1 MRELFKRIQKADIG
15 IEHACE
21 VGVYLPESSN
31 ILEFLQLGIRGTLV
45 EANPEMVEKI
55 HRYFAGRANVRIYPY
70 AMWDSD
76 GEITLAHAK
85 SSTFVAALGSS
96 PALKNDNYTIAEN
109 NSFTVQCR
117 TFSRI
122 DDGTIDLLS
131 IDIEGADWYVLK
143 HLVSRPK
150 VISVETHGK
159 YYVNPFLDSITSWM
173 EREGYVA
180 WYKDGSDTIYVR
192 KGLITLRLTDRLAL
206 RSRNLRLAMRRAK
219 GKLKR
224 LVQF

>member
-1 MRELFKRIQKADIG
+1 MRELFKRIQKAGIG

-206 RSRNLRLAMRRAK
+206 CSRNLRLAMRRAK

-224 LVQF
+224 LVRF